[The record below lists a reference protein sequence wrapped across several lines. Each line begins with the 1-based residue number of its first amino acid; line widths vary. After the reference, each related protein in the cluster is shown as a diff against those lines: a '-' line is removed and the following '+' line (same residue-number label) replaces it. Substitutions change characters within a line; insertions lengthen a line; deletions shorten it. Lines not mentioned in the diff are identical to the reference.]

1 MIWLARLFFIIRWP
15 FALPFCLAGF
25 VIAIGIATLTTDVEV
40 FPAWYY
46 GMVRPALIAWPR

>member
-15 FALPFCLAGF
+15 FALPFCLTGF
-25 VIAIGIATLTTDVEV
+25 VIAVGIATLTLDVEV

-46 GMVRPALIAWPR
+46 VMVRPALIAWPR